1 MHGGCCLRVQGRV
14 KQVPGCGSKVQGRRL
29 SKMQGRVEQL
39 QKCGVKDAWQ
49 LLLERKYWSTKLWS
63 ASALSI
69 DDPRVL
75 SVNVLLGLVR
85 GCAVLRGVVRGCAV
99 LRGLV
104 RGCAVLRGL
113 VRGCAM
119 LRGLVRGSTYGWF
132 VNVLGLETLRVL
144 CPWICSGIVSVDVLL
159 VWSVNIRMCSW
170 VLSVDG
176 LCSSV

>member
-1 MHGGCCLRVQGRV
+1 MEGQRNMAAAAQGAWG
-14 KQVPGCGSKVQGRRL
+14 KI
-29 SKMQGRVEQL
+29 EQL

-85 GCAVLRGVVRGCAV
+85 GCAV
-99 LRGLV
+99 
-104 RGCAVLRGL
+104 
-113 VRGCAM
+113 